1 MSADQHVRAN
11 IYVTKELYDLVK
23 KRAESEHRSFSKQ
36 LEFLLWK
43 ALKKE
48 AKVEQS

>member
-11 IYVTKELYDLVK
+11 IYVTRELYDLVK
-23 KRAESEHRSFSKQ
+23 SRSEVEHRSFSKQ
-36 LEFLLWK
+36 LEFMLWK